1 MMKSIEI
8 VLIVIGIVL
17 TVSLVTK
24 PKVNNDLS
32 EVINS
37 SYDIIEW
44 IEHDVESGYLD
55 NSRANTYIYN
65 LEQMIK
71 EIK

>member
-1 MMKSIEI
+1 MKSTEI

-24 PKVNNDLS
+24 PKINNDLS

-44 IEHDVESGYLD
+44 IKHDVESGYLD
-55 NSRANTYIYN
+55 SSRANDYIYN

>member
-1 MMKSIEI
+1 MKSTEI

-17 TVSLVTK
+17 TVSLITK

-44 IEHDVESGYLD
+44 IKHDVESGYID
-55 NSRANTYIYN
+55 SSRANDYIFH
-65 LEQMIK
+65 LEQIIK

>member
-1 MMKSIEI
+1 MMKSTEI

-37 SYDIIEW
+37 SYDMIEW
-44 IEHDVESGYLD
+44 IKHDVESGYLD
-55 NSRANTYIYN
+55 SSRANDYIYN
-65 LEQMIK
+65 LEQIIK

>member
-1 MMKSIEI
+1 MMKSTEI

-24 PKVNNDLS
+24 PKINNDLS

-44 IEHDVESGYLD
+44 IKHDVESGYLD
-55 NSRANTYIYN
+55 SSRANDYIYN
-65 LEQMIK
+65 LEQIIK